1 MPFFKTNLTHVSFL
15 RPDFCQPNPLRQS
28 SIKSA
33 LAATSRSPTLLARQ
47 ISGGSTGHFS
57 GDKSRVDRPTRH
69 PIAFAFDTWYLKWR
83 RKEPPLHFSRASLS
97 NWDFIGRR
105 NHNFQINYNV
115 KWQHINAKYCIGVS
129 RGVDIYE
136 ILMNEIVHASSI
148 IILLSTSFSTLNGW
162 KMTTVRT
169 ASSANVSR

>member
-1 MPFFKTNLTHVSFL
+1 MSLSCDLIFASRAHSDSHPSSRLSL
-15 RPDFCQPNPLRQS
+15 RHP
-28 SIKSA
+28 A
-33 LAATSRSPTLLARQ
+33 L
-47 ISGGSTGHFS
+47 GHFS
-57 GDKSRVDRPTRH
+57 RDKSRVDRPDTSRVDRPTRH
-69 PIAFAFDTWYLKWR
+69 PIAFAFDTLYLKWR

-97 NWDFIGRR
+97 NWDFIRRR

-148 IILLSTSFSTLNGW
+148 IILLSTSFSTLNG
-162 KMTTVRT
+162 
-169 ASSANVSR
+169 